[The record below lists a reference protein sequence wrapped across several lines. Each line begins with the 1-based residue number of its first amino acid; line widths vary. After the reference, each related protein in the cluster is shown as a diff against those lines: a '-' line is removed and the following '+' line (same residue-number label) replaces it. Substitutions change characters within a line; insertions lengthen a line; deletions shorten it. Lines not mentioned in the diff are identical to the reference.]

1 MTQKPSTGKL
11 KLTRHKYYDYDIYD
25 YTEFVPDVDI
35 DPDHNVFVFYPSE
48 HTINGKR
55 FDVEI

>member
-25 YTEFVPDVDI
+25 YTEFKPDVDI
-35 DPDHNVFVFYPSE
+35 YEDHNVFVFYPSE
-48 HTINGKR
+48 HTINGK
-55 FDVEI
+55 